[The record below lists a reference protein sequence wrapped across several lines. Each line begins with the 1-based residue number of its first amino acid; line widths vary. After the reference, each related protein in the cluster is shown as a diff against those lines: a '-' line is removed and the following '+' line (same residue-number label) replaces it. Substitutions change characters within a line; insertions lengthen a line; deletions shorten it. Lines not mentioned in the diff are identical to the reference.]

1 MINQV
6 GGNNSVRAFRDF
18 SQPKNGYIIVPEQKK
33 EDEQAPTQISDK
45 IRSKIKGKAIGVSA
59 VVVGFLTLGLMKG
72 VMPKSF
78 TKLLDKWKIALEKKV
93 SLDKNTKNIYNH
105 ILDKLNKFRERIE
118 SVNNF
123 TTLKDVGLQRLMY
136 GKKGQ
141 RTFTRKIHEGITKIF
156 DRISRNTV
164 NSSYANTQKKF
175 ATLNEYLSS
184 LNERI
189 ARESSDPEA
198 KKLIDSIRTRMVNVN
213 KIFEH
218 GFGLNA
224 RNNRLQQMNEA
235 YEGLFDYFWNSSLK
249 DIKNFKSKNMWSSY
263 IAEDYLQADKKE
275 LVKSTRF
282 LRKAIS
288 NNIDDDYFTSIETIN
303 NIRKFINPNDIDT
316 IKTIQDLRKS
326 LLKYKKLSGGNAV
339 ADRVTQKQDILAKLK
354 QLSTSI
360 NSEKY
365 SSETVKEISEQIND
379 IQSVISSSSKGELQE
394 ILSLYKKILPE
405 KEYKQLKTKITKTIK
420 SLDESIDTETNRYFD
435 KARDLKLGAG
445 PTDVMSI
452 LGTAGTVA
460 WLVGKSKDK
469 DEVISA
475 ALKYGI
481 PAVGAIA
488 TSLFCTARL
497 ISGGKALIFGLA
509 SGWVINKI
517 GELTDDMRKQYSLQA
532 SIHRKKPTV

>member
-18 SQPKNGYIIVPEQKK
+18 TQPKNGYIIVPEQKK

-59 VVVGFLTLGLMKG
+59 VIVGFLTLGLMKG

-78 TKLLDKWKIALEKKV
+78 TKLLDKWKIALEKKI
-93 SLDKNTKNIYNH
+93 SPDKNTKNIYNH
-105 ILDKLNKFRERIE
+105 ILDKLNKFRDRFE

-136 GKKGQ
+136 GKHGQ
-141 RTFTRKIHEGITKIF
+141 RTFTRKIHSGITKFF
-156 DRISRNTV
+156 DKISRNTV

-184 LNERI
+184 LNERLI
-189 ARESSDPEA
+189 RESGDPEI
-198 KKLIDSIRTRMVNVN
+198 KKLVESIKTRIVKVN
-213 KIFEH
+213 KSFEN
-218 GFGLNA
+218 GFGINA

-249 DIKNFKSKNMWSSY
+249 DIRNFKSKNMWSSY
-263 IAEDYLQADKKE
+263 IAEDYLHADKKE
-275 LVKSTRF
+275 LVKSTRL

-303 NIRKFINPNDIDT
+303 SIRKFVNPNDIDT

-326 LLKYKKLSGGNAV
+326 LLKYKKLSGSNAS
-339 ADRVTQKQDILAKLK
+339 ADRVTQKQDILAKLNH
-354 QLSTSI
+354 LSESM
-360 NSEKY
+360 NSEMY
-365 SSETVKEISEQIND
+365 SRETAKEISEQIAD
-379 IQSVISSSSKGELQE
+379 IKGVISSSSKGELQE

-405 KEYKQLKTKITKTIK
+405 KEYKQLKSEITKTIK
-420 SLDESIDTETNRYFD
+420 SLDESIDIETNKYFD

-452 LGTAGTVA
+452 LGTAGTIA

-469 DEVISA
+469 DEVISVS
-475 ALKYGI
+475 LKYGI

-488 TSLFCTARL
+488 TSLFCTAKL

-517 GELTDDMRKQYSLQA
+517 GELTDDIRKHYSLQA

>member
-6 GGNNSVRAFRDF
+6 GDNNSVRAFRDF

-33 EDEQAPTQISDK
+33 DDEQAPTQISDK

-59 VVVGFLTLGLMKG
+59 VIVGFLTLGLMKG

-78 TKLLDKWKIALEKKV
+78 TKLLDKWKITLEKKV

-118 SVNNF
+118 CVNNF

-136 GKKGQ
+136 GKNGQ

-156 DRISRNTV
+156 DKISRNTV

-175 ATLNEYLSS
+175 ATLNEYMNA
-184 LNERI
+184 LNDRI
-189 ARESSDPEA
+189 VRESSDHEA
-198 KKLIDSIRTRMVNVN
+198 KKLVDSIKTKMVNVN
-213 KIFEH
+213 KKFEY

-224 RNNRLQQMNEA
+224 RNNRLQQMNKA

-263 IAEDYLQADKKE
+263 IAEDYLHADKKE
-275 LVKSTRF
+275 LVKSTRL

-303 NIRKFINPNDIDT
+303 SIRKFVNPNDIDT

-326 LLKYKKLSGGNAV
+326 LLKYKKLSGSNAV
-339 ADRVTQKQDILAKLK
+339 ADRVTQKQNILAKLK

-365 SSETVKEISEQIND
+365 SLETVKKISEQIND
-379 IQSVISSSSKGELQE
+379 VKSVISSSSKGELQE
-394 ILSLYKKILPE
+394 ILSIYKKILSE

-435 KARDLKLGAG
+435 KARDLKLGSG

-452 LGTAGTVA
+452 LGTAGTIA

-469 DEVISA
+469 DEIISVS
-475 ALKYGI
+475 LKYGI

-488 TSLFCTARL
+488 TSLFCAAKL

-509 SGWVINKI
+509 SGWIINKI
-517 GELTDDMRKQYSLQA
+517 GELADDTRKHYSLQA

>member
-1 MINQV
+1 
-6 GGNNSVRAFRDF
+6 
-18 SQPKNGYIIVPEQKK
+18 
-33 EDEQAPTQISDK
+33 
-45 IRSKIKGKAIGVSA
+45 
-59 VVVGFLTLGLMKG
+59 
-72 VMPKSF
+72 
-78 TKLLDKWKIALEKKV
+78 
-93 SLDKNTKNIYNH
+93 
-105 ILDKLNKFRERIE
+105 
-118 SVNNF
+118 
-123 TTLKDVGLQRLMY
+123 MY

-213 KIFEH
+213 KMFEH